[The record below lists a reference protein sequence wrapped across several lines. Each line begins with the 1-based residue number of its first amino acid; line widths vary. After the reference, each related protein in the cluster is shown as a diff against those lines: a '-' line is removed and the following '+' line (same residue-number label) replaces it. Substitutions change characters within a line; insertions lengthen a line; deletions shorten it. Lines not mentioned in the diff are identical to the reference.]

1 MLRTNG
7 WDVERL
13 TTNESAHVIVILK
26 GSTKMTIDNA
36 GIDVTDRNRAEESWR
51 MAAAALEAI
60 SEGIVVADAEIK
72 IQHVNPAF
80 TQMTGYSASE
90 TVGRTLRLLESGR
103 HDAAFYQRIETAMH
117 GQGEWRGEIW
127 HRRKDGEI
135 YPQFMVINAINGGN
149 GQTIG
154 YVAIL
159 ADITEQKQA
168 REALRQARDAA
179 LEASRLKSEFL
190 ANMSHEIRTPMN
202 GILGMTELALRTALT
217 VEQRSYLTLAK
228 SSGEALLEIIND
240 VLDFSKIEAGHL
252 ELEQAPLL
260 LRETIGSAIKPLA
273 LRAHQKGLELS
284 CHIMPEVPEALI
296 GDPVR
301 LRQIVA
307 NLVGNA
313 LKFTEHGEVV
323 LRIDL
328 ERQGP
333 AGDSTSNRGSRICS
347 LHCSVSDTGIGISP
361 EKQRLI
367 FQPFVQADGS
377 TTREYGGTGL
387 GLTICARL
395 VERMG
400 GRIWIESQPGKGST
414 FHFTVQFELQDDD
427 GGREGMGVLT
437 LEGLAGLSVLGVD
450 DSATSRT
457 ILEEWLTCWQM
468 QPTMAA
474 SAGAALAILGRTKGS
489 GRPFN
494 LFILDAEM
502 PEMDGFSLAA
512 TIQQQGE
519 ERVPTILML
528 NSIDQPGDIA
538 RCRDLGVSTYVV
550 KPVTPSEL
558 WDAMMMA
565 LGKEGLVTKV
575 AAKIEQGQNGEGSPI
590 PVTGRRRRIL
600 LAEDNPVNQL
610 LAVRLL
616 EKEGHS
622 VSVAGTGLQAL
633 AALEQ
638 EPFDLILMD
647 VQMPEMDGFE
657 ATAAIRTLEQVS
669 GRHIPIVALTAHA
682 IKGDRDRCL
691 EAGMDEYLSKPLQ
704 AEALFSMIAR
714 IMKEKLPCGS

>member
-1 MLRTNG
+1 
-7 WDVERL
+7 
-13 TTNESAHVIVILK
+13 
-26 GSTKMTIDNA
+26 
-36 GIDVTDRNRAEESWR
+36 
-51 MAAAALEAI
+51 MAAAAIEAI
-60 SEGIVVADAEIK
+60 SEGIVVADAEAK

-80 TQMTGYSASE
+80 TQMTGYSTAE

-103 HDAAFYQRIETAMH
+103 HDAAFYQRIETALH

-149 GQTIG
+149 GQAVG

-159 ADITEQKQA
+159 ADITEYKHA

-240 VLDFSKIEAGHL
+240 ILDFSKIEAGRL

-260 LRETIGSAIKPLA
+260 LRETIGSATKPLA

-284 CHIMPEVPEALI
+284 CHIMREVPEALI

-313 LKFTEHGEVV
+313 LKFTEQGEVV
-323 LRIDL
+323 LRIEL

-333 AGDSTSNRGSRICS
+333 AGDSTSNRSSRICG
-347 LHCSVSDTGIGISP
+347 LHCSVTDTGIGISP
-361 EKQRLI
+361 EKQRMI

-400 GRIWIESQPGKGST
+400 GRIWVESQPGKGST
-414 FHFTVQFELQDDD
+414 FHFTAQFGLQDDD
-427 GGREGMGVLT
+427 GVREAKDALT

-468 QPTMAA
+468 RPTMAA
-474 SAGAALAILGRTKGS
+474 NAGAALAILDRTRGS
-489 GRPFN
+489 GQPFD
-494 LFILDAEM
+494 LLILDAQM

-565 LGKEGLVTKV
+565 LGKEELATKV
-575 AAKIEQGQNGEGSPI
+575 ATKPGKGQNGEGSPI
-590 PVTGRRRRIL
+590 SVIGRRRRIL

-616 EKEGHS
+616 EKEGYS

-682 IKGDRDRCL
+682 IKGDRERCL
-691 EAGMDEYLSKPLQ
+691 TAGMDEYLSKPLQ

-714 IMKEKLPCGS
+714 IMKEKSPCGS

>member
-1 MLRTNG
+1 
-7 WDVERL
+7 
-13 TTNESAHVIVILK
+13 
-26 GSTKMTIDNA
+26 
-36 GIDVTDRNRAEESWR
+36 
-51 MAAAALEAI
+51 
-60 SEGIVVADAEIK
+60 
-72 IQHVNPAF
+72 
-80 TQMTGYSASE
+80 
-90 TVGRTLRLLESGR
+90 
-103 HDAAFYQRIETAMH
+103 
-117 GQGEWRGEIW
+117 
-127 HRRKDGEI
+127 
-135 YPQFMVINAINGGN
+135 
-149 GQTIG
+149 
-154 YVAIL
+154 
-159 ADITEQKQA
+159 
-168 REALRQARDAA
+168 
-179 LEASRLKSEFL
+179 
-190 ANMSHEIRTPMN
+190 
-202 GILGMTELALRTALT
+202 
-217 VEQRSYLTLAK
+217 
-228 SSGEALLEIIND
+228 
-240 VLDFSKIEAGHL
+240 
-252 ELEQAPLL
+252 
-260 LRETIGSAIKPLA
+260 
-273 LRAHQKGLELS
+273 
-284 CHIMPEVPEALI
+284 
-296 GDPVR
+296 
-301 LRQIVA
+301 
-307 NLVGNA
+307 
-313 LKFTEHGEVV
+313 
-323 LRIDL
+323 
-328 ERQGP
+328 
-333 AGDSTSNRGSRICS
+333 
-347 LHCSVSDTGIGISP
+347 
-361 EKQRLI
+361 
-367 FQPFVQADGS
+367 
-377 TTREYGGTGL
+377 
-387 GLTICARL
+387 
-395 VERMG
+395 
-400 GRIWIESQPGKGST
+400 
-414 FHFTVQFELQDDD
+414 
-427 GGREGMGVLT
+427 
-437 LEGLAGLSVLGVD
+437 
-450 DSATSRT
+450 
-457 ILEEWLTCWQM
+457 M

-512 TIQQQGE
+512 TIQQQSE

-538 RCRDLGVSTYVV
+538 RCRNLGVSTYVV

-565 LGKEGLVTKV
+565 LGKEGLATKV